1 MAPQQQQQIIT
12 LPNGQQQIVTLPG
25 TQQPQQQMIT
35 LPGGQQQLVTL
46 PASAT
51 APGQP
56 QQLVPVPSLPQQ
68 LMGIPGGANG
78 QSQQPQAQQIIT
90 LPGGQQAIVRMAAP
104 NQQVSVLFFKNSIF
118 FTEHFQCSPI
128 KIKDSCIHRSTGQRI
143 RQRDKQNFSYSFE
156 SGG

>member
-1 MAPQQQQQIIT
+1 MAPQQQQIIT

-25 TQQPQQQMIT
+25 TQPQQQIIT

-56 QQLVPVPSLPQQ
+56 QQMVPVPSLPQP
-68 LMGIPGGANG
+68 LMPVPGGGPNS
-78 QSQQPQAQQIIT
+78 QTQQPQGQQMIT

-104 NQQVSVLFFKNSIF
+104 NQQVGVIVNYFFSKNFQSSSIK
-118 FTEHFQCSPI
+118 
-128 KIKDSCIHRSTGQRI
+128 KIRMATFI
-143 RQRDKQNFSYSFE
+143 
-156 SGG
+156 